1 MTHKREN
8 KERRGREGDKQG
20 TRRGQAGDE
29 KGTSRG

>member
-8 KERRGREGDKQG
+8 KERREKG